1 MADLTRGRRPADARQ
16 ALIRKRR
23 SEHECNA
30 MRVSRDKFEIDI
42 LEAEVN
48 IERLRESIDAINE
61 RIIQKESELA
71 AASAEEGE

>member
-1 MADLTRGRRPADARQ
+1 
-16 ALIRKRR
+16 
-23 SEHECNA
+23 